1 MKKSTNWLKSFASGI
16 FTTLAV
22 LALLAVTAGLLMVI
36 ATGSTPKTRQFSGTN
51 LGTVERFYLNAD
63 NAIHDA
69 MPDVVKTQKKYKI
82 TGDTEIPP
90 QPNRDCYGHAD
101 SPAELSGVIAAAQ
114 KLLDGQTLY
123 FSSFSEVYDKYGV
136 EYYLD
141 DTILAITWKQVIS
154 GTMYTFSEVKIAD
167 ASQFRRYL
175 AGGEYASGKLVYAT
189 EMANTVHAVVA
200 SSGDYF
206 GYRSAGTV
214 VYNGSV
220 CRVNNTAD
228 TCYIDKNGDMLFSHI
243 YSPMDQASVERFV
256 EENDIRFSLAFGP
269 ILVENGQPNSF
280 GGYPLG
286 EVSDQNA
293 RAAICQMGKL
303 HYLLVN
309 ACGEDGHALPN
320 MYQFA
325 RQVAETG
332 CINAYALDGGQTTA
346 LVMDNTLVNRVLL
359 NYQRKI
365 TDIIYFA
372 TAIPNS

>member
-1 MKKSTNWLKSFASGI
+1 MKKSTNWFKSFASGL
-16 FTTLAV
+16 FTALAF
-22 LALLAVTAGLLMVI
+22 LALLGLTAGLLAI
-36 ATGSTPKTRQFSGTN
+36 LATGGTPKTRQFSGTN

-69 MPDVVKTQKKYKI
+69 MPDVVKTEKQYKI

-90 QPNRDCYGHAD
+90 QPNQGCYGHAD
-101 SPAELSGVIAAAQ
+101 SPAELSGVIADAG
-114 KLLDGQTLY
+114 KLLDGQELY
-123 FSSFSEVYDKYGV
+123 FSGFSQVYDKYGV
-136 EYYLD
+136 EYYFD
-141 DTILAITWKQVIS
+141 DTILTITWKQVIN
-154 GTMYTFSEVKIAD
+154 GTMYTFCEVKIAD

-220 CRVNNTAD
+220 CRVNNAAD
-228 TCYIDKNGDMLFSHI
+228 VCYIDKNGDMLFSHI
-243 YSPMDQASVERFV
+243 YEPMDQASVERFV
-256 EENDIRFSLAFGP
+256 EGNDIRFSLAFGP
-269 ILVENGQPNSF
+269 ILVEDGQPNAF
-280 GGYPLG
+280 GNYPLG

-293 RAAICQMGKL
+293 RAAICQLGKL
-303 HYLLVN
+303 HYLLMS
-309 ACGEDGHALPN
+309 ACNEDGHALPT
-320 MYQFA
+320 MYEFA
-325 RQVAETG
+325 RHVTATG

-346 LVMDNTLVNRVLL
+346 LVMNNTLVNQVLK
-359 NYQRKI
+359 NHQRKI
-365 TDIIYFA
+365 SDIIYFA